1 MFKYMFVSSVITILN
16 HLFYP
21 PSGVRQYLCEMES
34 KNDIVQLNVGG
45 RRYTTSKQTLTWI
58 SESFFVSLLS
68 GRIPSMR
75 DEVGAIFIDRDPDLF
90 EIILHFMR
98 TKEVNPKDRNIRNLR
113 TEAEFYGLQPLII
126 RLNLCDELERSL
138 CGDIL
143 FSGIMHPQDFV
154 SDQESTLSVQSR
166 STDSNN
172 TVLTMASCGNWVGV
186 AYTRH
191 ICCYSLEESMGWQRS
206 FCSPVLSKTPE
217 KICLNTKGHLMLAAS
232 FGNEIK
238 LWNCKPQAQQVEIGT
253 FDLKSPVNAL
263 FFIGPQLVA
272 ISSAGKVGVWHYS
285 NQNWTAQGVYEIT
298 SYTSV
303 GSLLV
308 WGSSNGIINSIDV
321 QKFPLRMSD
330 NDLLIVELFNDPL
343 HEPPTAMS
351 VFGNPGAGS
360 VRNSWSDVESIG
372 RWLEVAYGTT
382 SGKIRIVVQHPENFG
397 HGFQIVQT
405 LTVHTSQ
412 ITTMFLGER
421 HLISVCAD
429 LHVRTWRLTRFRGRL
444 ATQPGPTPL
453 ASYRLLSLDA
463 AVCSPLC
470 SFQGPFGELDNQQVF
485 LQKVVPDTN
494 TLFVRLS
501 STGARVAKIQSVD
514 NSSIS
519 AYYVHEC
526 EALGRLGY
534 RPRKF
539 VFTGHSN
546 GSVQLWDLTHILNTL
561 NENPGEVAEGG
572 PRQSELLE
580 LLKHCDL
587 STSRSSS
594 RVASVNVSPSPSV
607 LSIRFSHLQPPVLP
621 TPNSHSPLLR
631 RTASLHSITP
641 PSSYLRQSYLL
652 TRTDSSSNSSIYTEE
667 HEITMGDGISQIVTP
682 STLEPIYSQESNSP
696 LTENNT
702 PTAQPHFDLFTQ
714 NTPAADV

>member
-1 MFKYMFVSSVITILN
+1 
-16 HLFYP
+16 
-21 PSGVRQYLCEMES
+21 MES
-34 KNDIVQLNVGG
+34 KVDIVQLNVGG
-45 RRYTTSKQTLTWI
+45 RRFTTSKQTLTWI
-58 SESFFVSLLS
+58 PESFFVSLLS

-75 DEVGAIFIDRDPDLF
+75 DEIGAIFIDRDPDMF

-98 TKEVNPKDRNIRNLR
+98 TKEVNPKGHNIRNLR
-113 TEAEFYGLQPLII
+113 TEAEYYGLQPLVI

-143 FSGIMHPQDFV
+143 FSGIMHPQDFTT
-154 SDQESTLSVQSR
+154 DQESTLSVQSS
-166 STDSNN
+166 STDSSSM
-172 TVLTMASCGNWVGV
+172 VLTMTSCGNWVGV
-186 AYTRH
+186 AYIHH

-206 FCSPVLSKTPE
+206 FYSPLLSKPPE
-217 KICLNTKGHLMLAAS
+217 KITLNTKGHLMLAAS

-253 FDLKSPVNAL
+253 FDLKSPVSAL

-272 ISSAGKVGVWHYS
+272 ISSVGKVGVWHYS

-351 VFGNPGAGS
+351 VFGNPGAGN

-412 ITTMFLGER
+412 IYTMFLGEK

-429 LHVRTWRLTRFRGRL
+429 LHVRTWKLTRFRGRL

-463 AVCSPLC
+463 AVCTPLC

-501 STGARVAKIQSVD
+501 STGARVSKIQSVD
-514 NSSIS
+514 NSNIT

-539 VFTGHSN
+539 VFTGHIN
-546 GSVQLWDLTHILNTL
+546 GSVQLWDLTHTL
-561 NENPGEVAEGG
+561 NSLSENTTDMTEGG
-572 PRQSELLE
+572 PKQSELLD

-594 RVASVNVSPSPSV
+594 RVTSVNPSPSPSV
-607 LSIRFSHLQPPVLP
+607 LSVRFPQLRPSIPITVN
-621 TPNSHSPLLR
+621 THSPLLR
-631 RTASLHSITP
+631 RTASLHSITTLN
-641 PSSYLRQSYLL
+641 SYLRQPYLL
-652 TRTDSSSNSSIYTEE
+652 TRTDSSSNSSIYTDE
-667 HEITMGDGISQIVTP
+667 HEFTLGDGISQIVTP
-682 STLEPIYSQESNSP
+682 SPLEPIYSQDNNSP

-702 PTAQPHFDLFTQ
+702 PTAQPHFNLFIQ
-714 NTPAADV
+714 DKPDADV

>member
-1 MFKYMFVSSVITILN
+1 MDGKV
-16 HLFYP
+16 
-21 PSGVRQYLCEMES
+21 
-34 KNDIVQLNVGG
+34 DIVQLNVGG
-45 RRYTTSKQTLTWI
+45 RRFTTSKQTLTWI
-58 SESFFVSLLS
+58 PESFFVSLLS
-68 GRIPSMR
+68 GRIPSTR

-98 TKEVNPKDRNIRNLR
+98 TKEVNPRDRNIRNIR
-113 TEAEFYGLQPLII
+113 TEAEYYGLQPLII
-126 RLNLCDELERSL
+126 RLNLCDELDRSL

-143 FSGIMHPQDFV
+143 FSGTMQPQDFT
-154 SDQESTLSVQSR
+154 SDQDSESSVQSR
-166 STDSNN
+166 SSDTNN
-172 TVLTMASCGNWVGV
+172 AVLTMTSCGNWVGV
-186 AYTRH
+186 AYTHH
-191 ICCYSLEESMGWQRS
+191 ICCYTLEESMGWQRG
-206 FCSPVLSKTPE
+206 FYSPLLSKPPE

-372 RWLEVAYGTT
+372 RWLEVAYGTS
-382 SGKIRIVVQHPENFG
+382 SGRIRIVVQHPENFG

-412 ITTMFLGER
+412 VYTVFLGER

-463 AVCSPLC
+463 GVRTPLC
-470 SFQGPFGELDNQQVF
+470 SIQGPFGELDNQQVF
-485 LQKVVPDTN
+485 LQKVVPDTS
-494 TLFVRLS
+494 TIFVRLS
-501 STGARVAKIQSVD
+501 STGARVCKIQSVD
-514 NSSIS
+514 SSNIS

-546 GSVQLWDLTHILNTL
+546 GSVQLWDLTHTL
-561 NENPGEVAEGG
+561 NALNETPTETSVGG
-572 PRQSELLE
+572 PNQAELLD

-587 STSRSSS
+587 SASRSSS
-594 RVASVNVSPSPSV
+594 RVTSLNVSPTPSG
-607 LSIRFSHLQPPVLP
+607 LSLRSQHLRPAGPASATL
-621 TPNSHSPLLR
+621 HSPLLR
-631 RTASLHSITP
+631 RASSLHCVTA
-641 PSSYLRQSYLL
+641 PSAYQRQPYLL

-667 HEITMGDGISQIVTP
+667 HEFSVVDATSQIVTP
-682 STLEPIYSQESNSP
+682 SPLEPIYSQDTGSP
-696 LTENNT
+696 LTETNT

-714 NTPAADV
+714 EKYNCKSDV